1 MRGCK
6 SLLVSSSSEFSL
18 VLVSLDEFSSEVD
31 SSLELVSLLLDNVLL
46 SSRLSWLST
55 SPSIFISAAELS
67 EPSSNPLS
75 SPVPSSTTPS
85 SVESSGLVLLS
96 VKFSVE
102 SVELSTSI
110 GFEKFELIP
119 DQV

>member
-46 SSRLSWLST
+46 SSGLSWLST

-67 EPSSNPLS
+67 EPSS
-75 SPVPSSTTPS
+75 PVLSSTTPS